1 MNNNFRKASRNL
13 LLLLIGSALLGMGCL
28 YLSYSLYIS
37 NKTERIMQSKN
48 IIAINNI
55 DEVNAT
61 TIEINTLKSFSLF
74 TFKIQE
80 YFYTETFN
88 ISIVAFILCLIICIV
103 NIILW
108 NYIRKLE

>member
-55 DEVNAT
+55 DKKYASVKQINA
-61 TIEINTLKSFSLF
+61 LKKAILHLS
-74 TFKIQE
+74 
-80 YFYTETFN
+80 
-88 ISIVAFILCLIICIV
+88 IS
-103 NIILW
+103 
-108 NYIRKLE
+108 